1 MRILFIATKIAD
13 SGGVSAILINKIN
26 ALLAFKNIEI
36 AIAST
41 NDDVTELFFEL
52 DKRVPVFFIKTKM
65 HSVLDLTRFKNEFR
79 EVVAVFQPD
88 LISVTDNGLKSF
100 FIKKILIK
108 NIPTI
113 YEVHGNEQSF
123 FYGESKG
130 IKAILHH
137 FFLQRLLKTF
147 DCVVYQKHQFKFPKY
162 VERKIYIP
170 NFIKLTHVNQSVNNN
185 KFIAVGRIVSTKN
198 YDGLLRIWKKI
209 QTNFPDKEL
218 HIYGSWDESDLV
230 NRLKNAPGIYLHK
243 PTKNLNQIYSEAYA
257 LLHTSLFESF
267 PMVFLEAMNY
277 GVPVICYDIN
287 QPDLVVNQSTG
298 FVITSNDEAMFIE
311 KTEAL
316 ILDVKLRKKLS
327 KQSLIHVENFSQ
339 DKIIQQWF
347 DLFSSYKLLK

>member
-1 MRILFIATKIAD
+1 MKILFITTKITD
-13 SGGVSAILINKIN
+13 SGGVSAILIKKIN

-41 NDDVTELFFEL
+41 NDDVTNLFFKL
-52 DKRVPVFFIKTKM
+52 DQRVQVFYMKTKM
-65 HSVLDLTRFKNEFR
+65 RSILDLNRFKNEFR
-79 EVVAVFQPD
+79 EVVATFQPD

-100 FIKKILIK
+100 FIKRFLID

-113 YEVHGNEQSF
+113 YEVHANEQSF

-130 IKAILHH
+130 IKAKLHH
-137 FFLQRLLKTF
+137 FILQRLLKTF
-147 DCVVYQKHQFKFPKY
+147 DCVVYQKHQFKLPKN
-162 VERKIYIP
+162 VAKKIFIP
-170 NFIKLTHVNQSVNNN
+170 NFIKLTPQNQSVNIN

-198 YDGLLRIWKKI
+198 YVGLLRIWKKI

-218 HIYGSWDESDLV
+218 HVYGSWDESDLV
-230 NRLKNAPGIYLHK
+230 NSLKNIPGIYLHK
-243 PTKNLNQIYSEAYA
+243 PTTNLNEIFSEAYA
-257 LLHTSLFESF
+257 LLHSSMFESF
-267 PMVFLEAMNY
+267 PMVFLEAMSY
-277 GVPVICYDIN
+277 GVPVVCYNIN

-316 ILDVKLRKKLS
+316 ILDVKLRKKFSEQGL
-327 KQSLIHVENFSQ
+327 LHVENFSQ

-347 DLFSSYKLLK
+347 DLFNSYKLLK